1 MDLFLTFLLFAV
13 LGTTYVCS
21 IYAELIKEENGKP
34 AEWSD
39 LTITETQVENDVG
52 TLFLNIE
59 EESNSLEEFAEKVL
73 SAFTPTRKT
82 SGHGLS
88 IKQVHSSQGRRRRQ
102 IFGEDNR
109 VNMRTSLEAQM
120 YPFSTAVMLSSG
132 CTGTLIGPEHVLTA
146 AHCVHDGKRHLKIA
160 KRLKVGL
167 LQRSGKFHWIQ
178 VKRKFIP
185 KKWKKQTQ
193 TKERLR
199 YDFAVL
205 KLKRKH
211 SRKHM
216 SVQISSLLPGSKIQF
231 SGFHGDKWYNSL
243 WYTYCSVYRKA
254 NDMILN
260 FCDGVRGVSGSGVY
274 VNSPSRHESAVVG
287 VVSAIVRGKV
297 KGKEFKFNV
306 INSFTGTKVRQ
317 ISKWVR
323 R

>member
-1 MDLFLTFLLFAV
+1 MHFVFATHTYSLRAYFRQTEQVYLRYSSELFITFYHSDISNVFVTFLIKVIDSYFFL
-13 LGTTYVCS
+13 
-21 IYAELIKEENGKP
+21 YAN
-34 AEWSD
+34 
-39 LTITETQVENDVG
+39 T
-52 TLFLNIE
+52 TLF
-59 EESNSLEEFAEKVL
+59 
-73 SAFTPTRKT
+73 P
-82 SGHGLS
+82 
-88 IKQVHSSQGRRRRQ
+88 
-102 IFGEDNR
+102 
-109 VNMRTSLEAQM
+109 
-120 YPFSTAVMLSSG
+120 
-132 CTGTLIGPEHVLTA
+132 
-146 AHCVHDGKRHLKIA
+146 
-160 KRLKVGL
+160 GL

>member
-1 MDLFLTFLLFAV
+1 MDLSLTFLLVAV

-21 IYAELIKEENGKP
+21 INADLLKGSNGKP
-34 AEWSD
+34 ANWFG
-39 LTITETQVENDVG
+39 LTITETQMENDEG

-59 EESNSLEEFAEKVL
+59 EDSNSFEEFAKKVL
-73 SAFTPTRKT
+73 SAFTPTRET
-82 SGHGLS
+82 SFF
-88 IKQVHSSQGRRRRQ
+88 KRKVHSSQARRRRQ
-102 IFGEDNR
+102 IFGKDNR
-109 VNMRTSLEAQM
+109 VNMRTSLEAQR

-132 CTGTLIGPEHVLTA
+132 CTGTLIGPRHVLTA
-146 AHCVHDGKRHLKIA
+146 AHCVHDGKRQLKIA

-193 TKERLR
+193 TKEKLR

-274 VNSPSRHESAVVG
+274 VNSPSRDESAVVG

-306 INSFTGTKVRQ
+306 INSFTSNKVRQ

>member
-1 MDLFLTFLLFAV
+1 MDLSLTFLLVAV

-21 IYAELIKEENGKP
+21 INADLLKGSNGKP
-34 AEWSD
+34 AKWFG
-39 LTITETQVENDVG
+39 LTITETQMENDEG

-59 EESNSLEEFAEKVL
+59 EDSNSFEEFAKKVL
-73 SAFTPTRKT
+73 SAFTPTRET
-82 SGHGLS
+82 SFF
-88 IKQVHSSQGRRRRQ
+88 KRKVHSSQARRRRQ
-102 IFGEDNR
+102 IFGKDNR
-109 VNMRTSLEAQM
+109 VNMRTSLEAQK

-132 CTGTLIGPEHVLTA
+132 CTGTLIGPRHVLTA
-146 AHCVHDGKRHLKIA
+146 AHCVHDGKRQLKIA

-193 TKERLR
+193 TKEKLR

-274 VNSPSRHESAVVG
+274 VNSPSRDESAVVG

-306 INSFTGTKVRQ
+306 INSFTSNKVRQ